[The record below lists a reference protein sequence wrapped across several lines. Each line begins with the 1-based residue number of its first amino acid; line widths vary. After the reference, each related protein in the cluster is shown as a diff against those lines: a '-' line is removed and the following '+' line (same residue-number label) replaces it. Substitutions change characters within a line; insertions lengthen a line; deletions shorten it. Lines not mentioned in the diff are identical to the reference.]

1 MATHRVVFN
10 SHEEAADAWLGG
22 DSPWVRRIIGITPAP
37 QVGSLYN
44 EGIWDSDAAVWR
56 GKDVVR
62 VYALALWAQCK
73 SVRWVCVSCVLPCS
87 PRSPLCPFRSLLF
100 RNLIN
105 VDGKGKTQE
114 PPVIFLAPCP

>member
-1 MATHRVVFN
+1 MDTQQVAFN

-44 EGIWDSDAAVWR
+44 EGIWDSNAAVWR

-62 VYALALWAQCK
+62 TTESDHAQRTPFLLGTPRPQVVPWNQWWSLPGAVLSRAFCAVAWRWAACK
-73 SVRWVCVSCVLPCS
+73 
-87 PRSPLCPFRSLLF
+87 
-100 RNLIN
+100 
-105 VDGKGKTQE
+105 
-114 PPVIFLAPCP
+114 